1 MTHAVVDVNANAQR
15 HRARRVADTQPTD
28 SPVKAGQP
36 TASASDKPQPH
47 KGDRWATLNSFVDVI
62 APRLTLAERAVWLV
76 MFRYSRNGVCD
87 TSERAIATQAAIDK
101 ASAGRALR
109 RLVEL
114 RLVWPLFKSN
124 RKGTSSRYGIHPQ
137 PAACLVAA
145 IAADDERR
153 RVAHERRQANGGDKR
168 GRHRK
173 AKRTG

>member
-15 HRARRVADTQPTD
+15 HRARRMADCPPAD
-28 SPVKAGQP
+28 SQAKAGQP

-76 MFRYSRNGVCD
+76 MFRYSRSGVCD

-114 RLVWPLFKSN
+114 RLVWPVFKSN
-124 RKGTSSRYGIHPQ
+124 RKGTSSRYGIHPR
-137 PAACLVAA
+137 PASCLPAA
-145 IAADDERR
+145 IAADDARR
-153 RVAHERRQANGGDKR
+153 HAAHERREARGGDRR

-173 AKRTG
+173 PK

>member
-15 HRARRVADTQPTD
+15 HRARRMADCPPAD
-28 SPVKAGQP
+28 SQAKAGQP
-36 TASASDKPQPH
+36 TASASDKPQPR
-47 KGDRWATLNSFVDVI
+47 KGDRWATLNTFVDVI

-76 MFRYSRNGVCD
+76 MFRYSRSGVCD

-114 RLVWPLFKSN
+114 RLVWPVFKSN
-124 RKGTSSRYGIHPQ
+124 RKGTSSRYGIHPR
-137 PAACLVAA
+137 PAACLPAA
-145 IAADDERR
+145 IAADDARR
-153 RVAHERRQANGGDKR
+153 HAAHQRREDRGGDRR

-173 AKRTG
+173 PK

>member
-1 MTHAVVDVNANAQR
+1 M
-15 HRARRVADTQPTD
+15 ADAQPTD
-28 SPVKAGQP
+28 SPTKPGEP
-36 TASASDKPQPH
+36 TASAGDKPQPR

-114 RLVWPLFKSN
+114 RLVWALFKSN

-137 PAACLVAA
+137 PAACLPAA
-145 IAADDERR
+145 IAADDARR
-153 RVAHERRQANGGDKR
+153 EAAHERRQARGGDRR
-168 GRHRK
+168 GRRRRPK
-173 AKRTG
+173 